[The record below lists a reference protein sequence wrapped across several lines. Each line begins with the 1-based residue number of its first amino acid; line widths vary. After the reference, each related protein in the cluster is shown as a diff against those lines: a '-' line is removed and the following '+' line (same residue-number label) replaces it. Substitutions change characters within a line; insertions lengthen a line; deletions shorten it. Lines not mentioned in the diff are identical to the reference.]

1 MKAALV
7 TGSTGFLGPFVVA
20 ALQGADWNVRLAV
33 RKASPAPAAGEA
45 VVGSIAGATDWR
57 EALQGTSAVV
67 HLAGIAQRKPSTE
80 PSERAEL
87 AEVNTRATLSLAQAA
102 EEMGVR
108 DFVFVSTIFVS
119 GPTTD
124 GRTPFS
130 EDDPMQPD
138 SVYAE
143 SKAAAEAGLRDMRP
157 GQMAI
162 TVIRPPMIYGRGA
175 RANFAL
181 LAKAVRSGIP
191 LPFGSVR
198 NRRAFVAAENVADF
212 IRFRLA
218 TPNRGLETF
227 NVADDEQVSTPEFIR
242 RIGSSLGRKPTL
254 LPVPPAMLRAGLR
267 AMGRAS
273 LAESTMSSLEVDT
286 TRAASAGW
294 TPPLSLDE
302 GLARALQDWRA
313 T

>member
-1 MKAALV
+1 MNTVLV
-7 TGSTGFLGPFVVA
+7 TGATGFLGAFVVD
-20 ALQGADWNVRLAV
+20 ALRRANGSVRVAV
-33 RKASPAPAAGEA
+33 RAASSASAPAEA
-45 VVGSIAGATDWR
+45 VVGSISGETDWR
-57 EALQGTSAVV
+57 QALQGASAVV
-67 HLAGIAQRKPSTE
+67 HLAA
-80 PSERAEL
+80 L
-87 AEVNTRATLSLAQAA
+87 AHRDRSVQHAMSKEFFEVNTRATLRLAQAA
-102 EEMGVR
+102 SEIGLR
-108 DFVFVSTIFVS
+108 DFIFLSSIGVNGS
-119 GPTTD
+119 TTD
-124 GRTPFS
+124 RRAPFRES
-130 EDDPMQPD
+130 DDFRPD

-143 SKAAAEAGLRDMRP
+143 SKAAAEAGLRDLRAE
-157 GQMAI
+157 QMAI
-162 TVIRPPMIYGRGA
+162 TIIRPPMIYGRGA

-242 RIGSSLGRKPTL
+242 RIGSSLGRKPVL
-254 LPVPPAMLRAGLR
+254 LPVPPAMLRAALR
-267 AMGRAS
+267 ALGRGG
-273 LAESTMSSLEVDT
+273 LAESTMSSLEIDT
-286 TRAASAGW
+286 SRAAAAGW

-302 GLARALQDWRA
+302 GLARALRDSSA